1 MGVGAMRS
9 DGLQGII
16 PFVQVV
22 EAGSF
27 TLAAERLRLTT
38 SAVGKSIAQMEK
50 RLGVRLLNRSTRSL
64 SLTSEGEAYYKAC
77 TAALSEIDTAQ
88 SQLAAQRQA
97 PSGRLRI
104 DLPLAFGRRCI
115 APVLFEIVRQYPDL
129 SLEASFNDRYV
140 DLVEEGLDL
149 AIRVGELGDGV
160 GIVARKLFAW
170 RSTVCA
176 SPAYLMT
183 NGVPADIDDLMGGH
197 TLVVYGRGGTISPWL
212 LRDRDGRSRTV
223 TPHGR
228 IILGHG
234 EPLLDAV
241 LAGLG
246 VAYLPTWLIGDYLKR
261 RELVMVWPDSFVE
274 NFPVHALWPK
284 TRSVAPKVRVVV
296 DALVERFSPPPWD
309 QV

>member
-1 MGVGAMRS
+1 MRS
-9 DGLQGII
+9 DSLQGII

-27 TLAAERLRLTT
+27 TLAADRLRLTT

-77 TAALSEIDTAQ
+77 TAALLEIDTAQ
-88 SQLAAQRQA
+88 SQLAAHRKV

-140 DLVEEGLDL
+140 DLVEEGFDL
-149 AIRVGELGDGV
+149 TIRVGELGDGA
-160 GIVARKLFAW
+160 GIVARKLVVW

-176 SPAYLMT
+176 SPAYLKK
-183 NGVPADIDDLMGGH
+183 NGVPADIDDLAEH
-197 TLVVYGRGGTISPWL
+197 TLVVYGRGGTIAPWL
-212 LRDRDGRSRTV
+212 LRDRNGRSRTV
-223 TPHGR
+223 IPRSR

-234 EPLLDAV
+234 EPILDAV

-246 VAYLPTWLIGDYLKR
+246 VAYLPTWLIADDLKR

-274 NFPVHALWPK
+274 NLPVHAMWPK

-296 DALVERFSPPPWD
+296 DALIERFSPPPWD
-309 QV
+309 QL